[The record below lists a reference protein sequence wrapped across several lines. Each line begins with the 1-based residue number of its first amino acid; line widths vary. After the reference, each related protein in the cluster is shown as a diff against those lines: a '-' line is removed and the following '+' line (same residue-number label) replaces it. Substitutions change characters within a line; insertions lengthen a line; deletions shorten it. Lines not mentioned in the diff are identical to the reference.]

1 MLIYCALYRPSTF
14 MPPPS
19 DDCRPPARRVLC
31 VDDEPAM
38 RCVLESLLRREG
50 WKVETAIDG
59 LEGWEKVAGDLGRF
73 EVVVTDSQMP
83 RLDGLHLVERL
94 WQAGFSGRIVV
105 FSSNLTPQ
113 TEAQF
118 RSQGAVAV
126 LQKAVATLDEV
137 AAAINGHEQSH

>member
-1 MLIYCALYRPSTF
+1 MTQPVA
-14 MPPPS
+14 
-19 DDCRPPARRVLC
+19 PAPDIPNSRRALC

-50 WKVETAIDG
+50 WIVETAVDG
-59 LEGWEKVAGDLGRF
+59 LEGWEKVAEDLGRF

-94 WQAGFSGRIVV
+94 SQAGFAGRIVV
-105 FSSNLTPQ
+105 FSSTLTLQ

-118 RSQGAVAV
+118 RGMGAAAV
-126 LQKAVATLDEV
+126 LQKAKATMDEV
-137 AAAINGHEQSH
+137 LAAVNGRNPSL